1 MSIAV
6 YPGSFDPV
14 TLGHLSVIRQAARL
28 YPHVVVL
35 VAVNPEKRGLFS
47 LEERV
52 SLVRDSVKRFP
63 NVSVDATE
71 GLVVDYAR
79 EIGATVL
86 VRGLRG
92 ASDADAETTLAH
104 HNRQLAPEIATVLLP
119 AAPELADVS
128 SSRLKELA
136 RTGAD
141 LSPWCPTHVAE
152 RLRSRLAHEGAVR

>member
-1 MSIAV
+1 MSIAI

-35 VAVNPEKRGLFS
+35 VAINPEKRGLFS

-52 SLVRDSVKRFP
+52 SLVRDAVKRFP

-92 ASDADAETTLAH
+92 ASDADVETTLAN

-119 AAPELADVS
+119 AAPELAQVS

-141 LSPWCPTHVAE
+141 LSPWCPPLVAE
-152 RLRSRLAHEGAVR
+152 QLRSRIAPEGVSR

>member
-35 VAVNPEKRGLFS
+35 VAINPEKRGLFS
-47 LEERV
+47 IEERV
-52 SLVRDSVKRFP
+52 LLVRDSVKRFP

-92 ASDADAETTLAH
+92 ASV
-104 HNRQLAPEIATVLLP
+104 RSRMAPEG
-119 AAPELADVS
+119 VS
-128 SSRLKELA
+128 
-136 RTGAD
+136 
-141 LSPWCPTHVAE
+141 P
-152 RLRSRLAHEGAVR
+152 